1 MMPRT
6 RLSLSDN
13 WIRLLIV
20 LAIAVACAGGALTG
34 NFRAAEEFYQQT
46 RFALSDRSASGQV
59 HVVEMDA
66 ASIAAIQKWPWPRE
80 HYARVVRQLD
90 DAGVRTIA
98 FDVDFSSRSNLGGDE
113 QFASA
118 IAAADAP
125 VVVPTFSQSS
135 SYGDTRKLD
144 ALPIEMLRE
153 HVELGSVSISPD
165 PDGFIRRMPM
175 GTITD
180 GSPRPSLAAYVA
192 DQSGAVGEHF
202 PIDYAI
208 NISSI
213 PRHSFIAIERGEF
226 DPADLRGKDVVIG
239 ATAIEMGDRYPVPRY
254 GVVPGVLVQA
264 LGAETLLAGRPT
276 YGSWPLPLVIA
287 LMVAFAVLMA
297 PNRRATTQRAGAGVV
312 VVLVLAHIVQTS
324 FAIWFEIVPAILAI
338 TAAMAVRLIRIARDD
353 FVARRRTDASSG
365 LPNAV
370 AMREDAPASGQAYVI
385 AGMIEG
391 FDALKAVIGQ
401 DDLRQMLNRV
411 VERLEVSGCGKPIYR
426 VDDRVLAWCTPL
438 NISEID
444 QSLAGLRAIMRH
456 PVEIGGR
463 RVDVTLHFGVA
474 PLTGC
479 EAIGQAEH
487 SASAALAKGKNWCL
501 HEASQNQQ
509 LEQQVSL
516 MGELDT
522 AIHEGQIKVYY
533 QPKLDLKLNIVTC
546 SEALVRW
553 EHPVRGMLPPDSFIP
568 LAEES
573 GRIEDLTLHV
583 IAQAIRD
590 MRSWCERGITLGTA
604 VNISAKLLSAES
616 FVSRA
621 EALIVKMSV
630 PAGRLSFEVTES
642 AELDDPDAAIAALNG
657 FRARGIAISMDDYGT
672 GQSALSYLKQ
682 LPISELK
689 IDRCFVQHAHI
700 DHGDAML
707 VRSTVQLAHEL
718 GLKVVAEGVE
728 DAQCLEF
735 LRTLDCDYAQG
746 YFIGRPMPA
755 ESLLE
760 LVCDQTRIAA

>member
-1 MMPRT
+1 MPRP

-20 LAIAVACAGGALTG
+20 LAIAVACAGGAVTG
-34 NFRAAEEFYQQT
+34 NFRAAEDIYQQA
-46 RFALSDRSASGQV
+46 RFALSDKPASGQV

-66 ASIAAIQKWPWPRE
+66 ASIAAIKEWPWPRE
-80 HYARVVRQLD
+80 HYARLVRQLD

-113 QFASA
+113 EFARA
-118 IAAADAP
+118 VAAAAAP
-125 VVVPTFSQSS
+125 VIVPTFAQSS
-135 SYGDTRKLD
+135 SYGDSRKLD
-144 ALPIEMLRE
+144 ALPVEALRD
-153 HVELGSVSISPD
+153 HVKLGSVSIAPD

-192 DQSGAVGEHF
+192 DQSGAVGENF
-202 PIDYAI
+202 PINYAI
-208 NISSI
+208 NINSI

-226 DPADLRGKDVVIG
+226 DPAELRGKDVVVG

-264 LGAETLLAGRPT
+264 LGAETLLAGRPS
-276 YGSWPLPLVIA
+276 YGSWPLPLTIA
-287 LMVAFAVLMA
+287 LMIAFAVLQA
-297 PNRRATTQRAGAGVV
+297 RNRTATIQIAGAGMVTMV
-312 VVLVLAHIVQTS
+312 VLAHIAQTT
-324 FAIWFEIVPAILAI
+324 FAIWFEIVPAMLAI
-338 TAAMAVRLIRIARDD
+338 TAAMAVRMIRIARDD

-365 LPNAV
+365 MPNAV
-370 AMREDAPASGQAYVI
+370 AMREDAAVSGQVNII

-401 DDLRQMLNRV
+401 DDLGHMLNRV
-411 VERLEVSGCGKPIYR
+411 VERLEVAGCGKPIYR
-426 VDDRVLAWCTPL
+426 VDDRVLAWCTSL
-438 NISEID
+438 DMAEID

-463 RVDVTLHFGVA
+463 RVDVTLHFGIA
-474 PLTGC
+474 PLTGP
-479 EAIGQAEH
+479 EAIGHAEH
-487 SASAALAKGKNWCL
+487 AASAALGKGKNWWL
-501 HEASQNQQ
+501 HEASQSEL

-533 QPKLDLKLNIVTC
+533 QPKLDLKLNQITC

-583 IAQAIRD
+583 ICQAIRD
-590 MRSWCERGITLGTA
+590 MSSWCERGITLGAA

-621 EALIVKMSV
+621 EALIVKMGV

-689 IDRCFVQHAHI
+689 IDRAFVQHAHV

-718 GLKVVAEGVE
+718 GLKVVAEGIE
-728 DAQCLEF
+728 DAECLEF

-755 ESLLE
+755 DSLLE
-760 LVCDQTRIAA
+760 LVTKQAQLAA